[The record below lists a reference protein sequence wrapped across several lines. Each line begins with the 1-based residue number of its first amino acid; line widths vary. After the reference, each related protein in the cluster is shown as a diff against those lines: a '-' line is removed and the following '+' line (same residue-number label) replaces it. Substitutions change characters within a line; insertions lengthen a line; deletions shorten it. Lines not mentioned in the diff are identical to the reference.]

1 MVILILCCDNP
12 SANKLTIQILS
23 VAENEAEMISVR
35 TKETLAIKKANIAKG
50 IYTNKDGSSMKPD
63 VNGVYRLGNPIG
75 FNLANQIKVLQLLLK
90 LMQLQ
95 IKPIFKLWI
104 L

>member
-1 MVILILCCDNP
+1 
-12 SANKLTIQILS
+12 
-23 VAENEAEMISVR
+23 
-35 TKETLAIKKANIAKG
+35 
-50 IYTNKDGSSMKPD
+50 MKPD

-75 FNLANQIKVLQLLLK
+75 FNLANQKKVLQLLK

-104 L
+104 

>member
-1 MVILILCCDNP
+1 
-12 SANKLTIQILS
+12 
-23 VAENEAEMISVR
+23 
-35 TKETLAIKKANIAKG
+35 
-50 IYTNKDGSSMKPD
+50 MKPD

-75 FNLANQIKVLQLLLK
+75 FNLNQIKVLQLK

-104 L
+104 